1 MGFNGRLYPNNS
13 VVSLTDIGEGNDAL
27 FCLTDK
33 LDCCV
38 GEVDGVSAGEWYLP
52 GQTDPVVGSDVSD
65 GSEDF
70 TRSRHSSAVLLNRRS
85 SAVGPTG
92 LYRCVVPDR
101 SGVDRELYIGVGL
114 GMSCNL

>member
-1 MGFNGRLYPNNS
+1 MGFNGRLYPNSS
-13 VVSLTDIGEGNDAL
+13 VVSLTDIREGNNAL

-38 GEVDGVSAGEWYLP
+38 GEIDGVSAGEWYLP
-52 GQTDPVVGSDVSD
+52 GQTDPVVGSDVSG

-70 TRSRHSSAVLLNRRS
+70 TRSRRSSAVLLNCKS
-85 SAVGPTG
+85 NAVGPTG

-114 GMSCNL
+114 GMSCYL

>member
-1 MGFNGRLYPNNS
+1 M
-13 VVSLTDIGEGNDAL
+13 VSLTDVGEGNDAL

-52 GQTDPVVGSDVSD
+52 GQTGPVVGSDVSD

-70 TRSRHSSAVLLNRRS
+70 TRSRRSSAVLLNYRS
-85 SAVGPTG
+85 SAVEPTG

-101 SGVDRELYIGVGL
+101 SGVDRELYIGVEL
-114 GMSCNL
+114 GMSYNL

>member
-38 GEVDGVSAGEWYLP
+38 GEVDNVSAGEWYLP
-52 GQTDPVVGSDVSD
+52 EQTDPVVGSDVSG

-70 TRSRHSSAVLLNRRS
+70 TSRRSSAVLLNRRNS
-85 SAVGPTG
+85 TVGPTG

-114 GMSCNL
+114 GMSYNL

>member
-1 MGFNGRLYPNNS
+1 M
-13 VVSLTDIGEGNDAL
+13 VSLTDIGEGNDAL

-38 GEVDGVSAGEWYLP
+38 EVDGVSAGEWYLP
-52 GQTDPVVGSDVSD
+52 GQTDPVNG
-65 GSEDF
+65 GLEDF
-70 TRSRHSSAVLLNRRS
+70 TRSRRSSAVLLNRRS